1 VSAGADRSAYG
12 YDRPMQRRSPL
23 IPLLLIAAVLFG
35 LGPLVTLIT
44 DATWFGAA
52 GFAGVFQT
60 MMVTRIA
67 LGVAMALLAFLIV
80 AGSGRWAARV
90 TGGRQP
96 NPRVVKADNPVGQLL
111 ANTPLTT
118 MTTVLGV
125 IVAGLSGLAAST
137 WWADVLLATQGVSF
151 AWDDPV
157 YGLDAGFY
165 IFVLPVVLQIR
176 GALATLVFVSLLVAV
191 GVYATHGGA
200 KLKLVQVDGGLQA
213 QGVEVLPGARTHV
226 ALLASVLVL
235 LMALGAYLQRY
246 TLLYDQGGLFAGPG
260 YADLYGTLPLLTVQA
275 VAMIG
280 ASFGLWWGISRM
292 SVLALSG
299 AGALALLGNGVASVY
314 PGLLQRFSVDPNEL
328 TREGPQIVDHIEA
341 TRHAFDL
348 DRVVELPLSG
358 DAKLTRSDIEANTAT
373 IENVRLW
380 DHRPLLET
388 FAQVQEIRTYYEF
401 QSVDN
406 DRYRI
411 DGDLRQVMLSPRELP
426 IRALPSQARTW
437 VNETMTYTHGYGL
450 TLGPVNEVTPQGL
463 PTLWVKDLPPVVS
476 YEDDLRINN
485 PSIYFGE
492 AVHAP
497 VLVDTENPE
506 FDYPAGDENAYTTYD
521 GGGGVP
527 VGGAL
532 WRGLWAYRLGW
543 TDLMFSADLKPTSR
557 VLLYRNVLDRARKV
571 APFLEFDSDP
581 YLVIDQGRLVW
592 VLDAYTSSDRFPYA
606 THVRGLGNYLRNPVK
621 VTVDAYDGQMRFY
634 LVDPDEPIAKA
645 WARAMPALFTPADQ
659 LPESL
664 RSHLRVPI
672 DLFTVQSHLFA
683 TYHMTD
689 PQIFYNREDEWQVP
703 TVGERRMSPYF
714 TIMKLPGE
722 GEEEFIQMLPFT
734 PRSKNNLAAWM
745 VARSDGEHYGELQVY
760 KFPKDKMVYGPNM
773 IVARIN
779 QDDAISE
786 KMSLWNQQGSAVE
799 LGTLLVI
806 PIEESLIYVQPLYL
820 RAESGSI
827 PELKRVI
834 VAYENHIAM
843 QPTLEEGL
851 AQIFGTD
858 RGERIARRADDTAR
872 EPRTD
877 DPPPAFDP
885 SLPTSMLVQEAA
897 GAWRSANDAARSG
910 DWVRFGEEMER
921 LGERLELLEEAPMV
935 APTEPPAPSEAP
947 PEPIPEVPAE
957 ATP

>member
-1 VSAGADRSAYG
+1 
-12 YDRPMQRRSPL
+12 MQRRTSWLPL
-23 IPLLLIAAVLFG
+23 ALLGLVLFG
-35 LGPLVTLIT
+35 MGPLVTLIT
-44 DATWFGAA
+44 DATWFQAA
-52 GFAGVFQT
+52 GYDDVFWRMFT
-60 MMVTRIA
+60 AKAV
-67 LGVAMALLAFLIV
+67 LGTTVAVLAFAIV
-80 AGSGRWAARV
+80 GGSGRWAAKV
-90 TGGRQP
+90 TGGRAT
-96 NPRVVKADNPVGQLL
+96 PRPKVIDNPVGQVL
-111 ANTPLTT
+111 ANTPLGTLTT
-118 MTTVLGV
+118 G
-125 IVAGLSGLAAST
+125 AGLLIAAFAGLAATS
-137 WWADVLLATQGVSF
+137 WWDEALLALQGVRF
-151 AWDDPV
+151 GYDDPV
-157 YGLDAGFY
+157 FGLDASFY
-165 IFVLPVVLQIR
+165 VFLLPLVQQVR
-176 GALATLVFVSLLVAV
+176 ATLAMLVFVGLLVSI
-191 GVYATHGGA
+191 GVYVTHGGA
-200 KLKLVQVDGGLQA
+200 KLQLVQVDGQLQA
-213 QGVEVLPGARTHV
+213 KGVEVLPGARSHV
-226 ALLASVLVL
+226 AILGSALVL
-235 LMALGAYLQRY
+235 LMALGAWLQRY
-246 TLLYDQGGLFAGPG
+246 GLLYDQRGLFAGPG
-260 YADLYGTLPLLTVQA
+260 HADLYGTMPLLGVQA
-275 VAMIG
+275 VAMVG
-280 ASFGLWWGISRM
+280 ASMLLWVGVSRM
-292 SVLALSG
+292 SIGALTG
-299 AGALALLGNGVASVY
+299 AGALALLGNALTSVY

-341 TRHAFDL
+341 TRYAFDL

-358 DAKLTRSDIEANTAT
+358 EARLTRADIEANHAT

-476 YEDDLRINN
+476 YPDDLRIDN

-506 FDYPAGDENAYTTYD
+506 FDFPAGDDNAYTTYS
-521 GGGGVP
+521 GHGGVP

-543 TDLMFSADLKPTSR
+543 TDLMFSSDLKPTSR
-557 VLLYRNVLDRARKV
+557 VLLYRNIVDRVEKV
-571 APFLEFDSDP
+571 APFLAFDSDP
-581 YLVIDQGRLVW
+581 YLVIVDGRLLW
-592 VLDAYTSSDRFPYA
+592 VLDAYTVTDRFPYSSR
-606 THVRGLGNYLRNPVK
+606 VRGIGNYVRNPVK
-621 VTVDAYDGQMRFY
+621 ATVDAYDGTMHFY

-645 WARAMPALFTPADQ
+645 WSQALPELFTPASEV
-659 LPESL
+659 PEAL
-664 RSHLRVPI
+664 EAHLRVPI

-703 TVGERRMSPYF
+703 SVADRRMAPYF

-722 GEEEFIQMLPFT
+722 DHEEFIQMLPFT

-745 VARSDGEHYGELQVY
+745 IARSDGEHYGELQVY

-786 KMSLWNQQGSAVE
+786 KMSLWNQQGSSVE

-820 RAESGSI
+820 RADSGSI

-834 VAYENHIAM
+834 VAYENQIAM
-843 QPTLEEGL
+843 QGTLEDGL
-851 AQIFGTD
+851 AQIFGTE
-858 RGERIARRADDTAR
+858 RAQRIADRAADTAR
-872 EPRTD
+872 EPGEGD
-877 DPPPAFDP
+877 ADPFVDP
-885 SLPTSMLVQEAA
+885 MLPTEALVVEATTSWREANTAA
-897 GAWRSANDAARSG
+897 GEG
-910 DWVRFGEEMER
+910 DWTRFGAAMQR
-921 LGERLELLEEAPMV
+921 LGESLELLERGPEGPA
-935 APTEPPAPSEAP
+935 ADDAAEPTP
-947 PEPIPEVPAE
+947 PE
-957 ATP
+957 

>member
-1 VSAGADRSAYG
+1 
-12 YDRPMQRRSPL
+12 MQRSPSWL
-23 IPLLLIAAVLFG
+23 PLALLGLVLFG

-44 DATWFGAA
+44 DATWFDAVGYGDTFWRMLGAKA
-52 GFAGVFQT
+52 V
-60 MMVTRIA
+60 
-67 LGVAMALLAFLIV
+67 LGGTVALLAFAIV
-80 AGSGRWAARV
+80 GGSGRWAAKV
-90 TGGRQP
+90 TGGRVR
-96 NPRVVKADNPVGQLL
+96 PRPKVVDNPVGEVL
-111 ANTPLTT
+111 ARTPLSTLTT
-118 MTTVLGV
+118 GAGAV
-125 IVAGLSGLAAST
+125 IAAFAGLAATS
-137 WWADVLLATQGVSF
+137 WWDEALLAMQGVQF
-151 AWDDPV
+151 GYDDPV
-157 YGLDAGFY
+157 FGLDASFY
-165 IFVLPVVLQIR
+165 VFLLPLVQQVR
-176 GALATLVFVSLLVAV
+176 GTLAMLVFVGLLVAV
-191 GVYATHGGA
+191 GVYVTHGGA
-200 KLKLVQVDGGLQA
+200 KLQLVQVEGQLQA
-213 QGVEVLPGARTHV
+213 RGVEILPAARNHV
-226 ALLASVLVL
+226 ATLASALVL
-235 LMALGAYLQRY
+235 LLAIGAWLQRY
-246 TLLYDQGGLFAGPG
+246 TLLHDQRGLFAGPG
-260 YADLYGTLPLLTVQA
+260 HADLYGTMPLLAVQTGAMLFAA
-275 VAMIG
+275 VLLWYGLRGMSLG
-280 ASFGLWWGISRM
+280 ALT
-292 SVLALSG
+292 G
-299 AGALALLGNGVASVY
+299 AGALALLGNALTSVY

-341 TRHAFDL
+341 TRFAFDL
-348 DRVVELPLSG
+348 DRVEELTLSG
-358 DAKLTRSDIEANTAT
+358 EARLTRSDIEANRAT

-406 DRYRI
+406 DRYRV

-426 IRALPSQARTW
+426 IRALPTQARTW

-476 YEDDLRINN
+476 YEDDLRIDN

-506 FDYPAGDENAYTTYD
+506 FDFPAGDENAYTTYS
-521 GGGGVP
+521 GQGGVE

-543 TDLMFSADLKPTSR
+543 TDLMFTSDLKSTSR
-557 VLLYRNVLDRARKV
+557 VLLYRNIVDRVQTV
-571 APFLEFDSDP
+571 APFLRLDSDP
-581 YLVIDQGRLVW
+581 YLVIVDGRLLW
-592 VLDAYTSSDRFPYA
+592 VLDAYTVTDRFPYSSR
-606 THVRGLGNYLRNPVK
+606 VRGVGNYVRNPVK
-621 VTVDAYDGQMRFY
+621 VTVDAYDGTLRFY
-634 LVDPDEPIAKA
+634 LIDPEEPIAKA
-645 WARAMPALFTPADQ
+645 WSQALPDLFADADSMPEGLRA
-659 LPESL
+659 
-664 RSHLRVPI
+664 HLRVPI
-672 DLFTVQSHLFA
+672 DLFTMQSHLFA

-703 TVGERRMSPYF
+703 AVADRRMSPYF

-722 GEEEFIQMLPFT
+722 EGEEFIQMLPFT

-786 KMSLWNQQGSAVE
+786 KMSLWNQQGSSVE

-820 RAESGSI
+820 RADSGSI

-834 VAYENHIAM
+834 VAYENQIAM

-851 AQIFGTD
+851 AQIFGTE
-858 RGERIARRADDTAR
+858 RGDRIAQRAADTAR
-872 EPRTD
+872 EPEEGD
-877 DPPPAFDP
+877 AAPFVDPT
-885 SLPTSMLVQEAA
+885 LPTDALISEATTSWREANEAA
-897 GAWRSANDAARSG
+897 ASG
-910 DWVRFGEEMER
+910 DWTRFGAAMQR
-921 LGERLELLEEAPMV
+921 LGESLELLEREPAAPQAMDPV
-935 APTEPPAPSEAP
+935 DS
-947 PEPIPEVPAE
+947 
-957 ATP
+957 TP

>member
-1 VSAGADRSAYG
+1 
-12 YDRPMQRRSPL
+12 MQRRTSWLPL
-23 IPLLLIAAVLFG
+23 ALLGLVLFG
-35 LGPLVTLIT
+35 MGPLVTLIT
-44 DATWFGAA
+44 DATWFQAA
-52 GFAGVFQT
+52 GYDDVFWRMFT
-60 MMVTRIA
+60 AKAV
-67 LGVAMALLAFLIV
+67 LGTTVAVLAFAIV
-80 AGSGRWAARV
+80 GGSGRWAAKV
-90 TGGRQP
+90 TGGRAT
-96 NPRVVKADNPVGQLL
+96 PRPKVIDNPVGQVL
-111 ANTPLTT
+111 ANTPLGTLTT
-118 MTTVLGV
+118 G
-125 IVAGLSGLAAST
+125 AGLLIAAFAGLAATS
-137 WWADVLLATQGVSF
+137 WWDEALLALQGVRF
-151 AWDDPV
+151 GYDDPV
-157 YGLDAGFY
+157 FGLDASFY
-165 IFVLPVVLQIR
+165 VFLLPLVQQVR
-176 GALATLVFVSLLVAV
+176 ATLAMLVFVGLLVSI

-200 KLKLVQVDGGLQA
+200 KLQLVQVDGQLQA
-213 QGVEVLPGARTHV
+213 KGVEVLPGARSHV
-226 ALLASVLVL
+226 AILGSALVL
-235 LMALGAYLQRY
+235 LMAVGAWLQRY
-246 TLLYDQGGLFAGPG
+246 GLLYDQRGLFAGPG
-260 YADLYGTLPLLTVQA
+260 HADLYGTMPLLGVQA
-275 VAMIG
+275 VAMVG
-280 ASFGLWWGISRM
+280 ASMLLWVGVSRM
-292 SVLALSG
+292 SIGALTG
-299 AGALALLGNGVASVY
+299 AGALALLGNALTSVY

-341 TRHAFDL
+341 TRYAFDL

-358 DAKLTRSDIEANTAT
+358 EARLTRADIEANHAT

-476 YEDDLRINN
+476 YPDDLRIDN

-506 FDYPAGDENAYTTYD
+506 FDFPAGDDNAYTTYSGD
-521 GGGGVP
+521 GGVP

-543 TDLMFSADLKPTSR
+543 TDLMFSSDLKPTSR
-557 VLLYRNVLDRARKV
+557 VLLYRNIVDRVEKV
-571 APFLEFDSDP
+571 APFLAFDSDP
-581 YLVIDQGRLVW
+581 YLVIVEGRLLW
-592 VLDAYTSSDRFPYA
+592 VLDAYTVTDRFPYSSR
-606 THVRGLGNYLRNPVK
+606 VRGIGNYVRNPVK
-621 VTVDAYDGQMRFY
+621 ATVDAYDGTIHFY

-645 WARAMPALFTPADQ
+645 WSQALPELFTPASEV
-659 LPESL
+659 PEGL
-664 RSHLRVPI
+664 EAHLRVPI

-703 TVGERRMSPYF
+703 SVADRRMSPYF

-722 GEEEFIQMLPFT
+722 EQEEFIQMLPFT

-745 VARSDGEHYGELQVY
+745 IARSDGEHYGELQVY

-786 KMSLWNQQGSAVE
+786 KMSLWNQQGSSVE

-820 RAESGSI
+820 RADSGSI

-834 VAYENHIAM
+834 VAYENQIAM
-843 QPTLEEGL
+843 QATLEEGL
-851 AQIFGTD
+851 AQIFGTE
-858 RGERIARRADDTAR
+858 RGQRIADRAADTAR
-872 EPRTD
+872 EPGEGD
-877 DPPPAFDP
+877 ADPFVDP
-885 SLPTSMLVQEAA
+885 TLPTEALVIEATTSWREANEAA
-897 GAWRSANDAARSG
+897 SSG
-910 DWVRFGEEMER
+910 DWTRFGAAMQR
-921 LGERLELLEEAPMV
+921 LGESLELLERGPEG
-935 APTEPPAPSEAP
+935 PPAGEAEEPTP
-947 PEPIPEVPAE
+947 PE
-957 ATP
+957 

>member
-1 VSAGADRSAYG
+1 
-12 YDRPMQRRSPL
+12 M
-23 IPLLLIAAVLFG
+23 
-35 LGPLVTLIT
+35 
-44 DATWFGAA
+44 
-52 GFAGVFQT
+52 
-60 MMVTRIA
+60 
-67 LGVAMALLAFLIV
+67 
-80 AGSGRWAARV
+80 
-90 TGGRQP
+90 
-96 NPRVVKADNPVGQLL
+96 
-111 ANTPLTT
+111 
-118 MTTVLGV
+118 
-125 IVAGLSGLAAST
+125 
-137 WWADVLLATQGVSF
+137 
-151 AWDDPV
+151 
-157 YGLDAGFY
+157 
-165 IFVLPVVLQIR
+165 
-176 GALATLVFVSLLVAV
+176 
-191 GVYATHGGA
+191 
-200 KLKLVQVDGGLQA
+200 
-213 QGVEVLPGARTHV
+213 
-226 ALLASVLVL
+226 
-235 LMALGAYLQRY
+235 
-246 TLLYDQGGLFAGPG
+246 
-260 YADLYGTLPLLTVQA
+260 
-275 VAMIG
+275 
-280 ASFGLWWGISRM
+280 
-292 SVLALSG
+292 LALSA
-299 AGALALLGNGVASVY
+299 AGALALLGNGLSSVY

-341 TRHAFDL
+341 TRYAFDL

-358 DAKLTRSDIEANTAT
+358 EARLSRADIEANQAT

-426 IRALPSQARTW
+426 IRALPDQARTW

-476 YEDDLRINN
+476 YEDDLRIDN

-506 FDYPAGDENAYTTYD
+506 FDYPAGDENAYTTYA
-521 GGGGVP
+521 GQGGVP

-543 TDLMFSADLKPTSR
+543 TDLMFSADLKSTSR
-557 VLLYRNVLDRARKV
+557 VLLYRNIVDRAEKV
-571 APFLEFDSDP
+571 APFLKFDTDP
-581 YLVIDQGRLVW
+581 YMVIDQGRLLW
-592 VLDAYTSSDRFPYA
+592 VLDAYTATDHFPYA
-606 THVRGLGNYLRNPVK
+606 TRVRGLGNYLRNPVK
-621 VTVDAYDGQMRFY
+621 VTVDAFDGSLTFY
-634 LVDPDEPIAKA
+634 LLDPDEPIAKA
-645 WARAMPALFTPADQ
+645 WSQALPTLFTPGDQ

-703 TVGERRMSPYF
+703 TVADRRMSPYF

-722 GEEEFIQMLPFT
+722 GSEEFIQMLPFT

-834 VAYENHIAM
+834 VAYENQIAM

-851 AQIFGTD
+851 AQIFGARTA
-858 RGERIARRADDTAR
+858 ERIAERADDRAR
-872 EPRTD
+872 EATPD
-877 DPPPAFDP
+877 DPRPAVDP
-885 SLPTSMLVQEAA
+885 DAPTAVLVQEAA
-897 GAWRSANDAARSG
+897 TAWRDAQDAASRG
-910 DWVRFGEEMER
+910 DWVRFGQAMDQ
-921 LGERLELLEEAPMV
+921 LGQRIELLEQPSVPSE
-935 APTEPPAPSEAP
+935 PTEPTEPAPADG
-947 PEPIPEVPAE
+947 AE
-957 ATP
+957 TP

>member
-1 VSAGADRSAYG
+1 
-12 YDRPMQRRSPL
+12 MQRRTSWLP
-23 IPLLLIAAVLFG
+23 IILFG
-35 LGPLVTLIT
+35 ALFFGTGPLVTLIT
-44 DATWFGAA
+44 DATWFDAA
-52 GFAGVFQT
+52 GYGSVFRT
-60 MMVTRIA
+60 MMSMRIA
-67 LGVAMALLAFLIV
+67 LGAAMALVAFGIV
-80 AGSGRWAARV
+80 GGSGWWAARV
-90 TGGRQP
+90 TAGKQP
-96 NPRVVKADNPVGQLL
+96 SPRVVRADNPVGQVL
-111 ANTPLTT
+111 ANTPLSTLT
-118 MTTVLGV
+118 LGAGAL
-125 IVAGLSGLAAST
+125 VAALSGLAAST
-137 WWADVLLATQGVSF
+137 WWGDVLLAVQGIRF
-151 AWDDPV
+151 GYDDPV

-165 IFVLPVVLQIR
+165 IFLLPLVMQVR
-176 GALATLVFVSLLVAV
+176 GALATLIFVAILVSV

-200 KLKLVQVDGGLQA
+200 KLKLVQAGDSLRA
-213 QGVEVLPGARTHV
+213 EGVEVLPGARTHV
-226 ALLASVLVL
+226 ALLASILVL

-260 YADLYGTLPLLTVQA
+260 HADLYGTMPLLAVQA
-275 VAMIG
+275 VMMVG
-280 ASFGLWWGISRM
+280 ASFGLWVGISRM
-292 SVLALSG
+292 NVLALSA
-299 AGALALLGNGVASVY
+299 AGALALLGNGLASVY

-348 DRVVELPLSG
+348 DTVVELPLSG
-358 DAKLTRSDIEANTAT
+358 EAQLTREDIEANHAT

-463 PTLWVKDLPPVVS
+463 PTLWVKDLPPAVA
-476 YEDDLRINN
+476 YEDDLRIDN

-506 FDYPAGDENAYTTYD
+506 FDYPAGDENAYTTYA
-521 GGGGVP
+521 GQGGVP
-527 VGGAL
+527 VGGVL

-557 VLLYRNVLDRARKV
+557 VLLYRNIVDRAKKV
-571 APFLEFDSDP
+571 APFLDMDSDP
-581 YLVIDQGRLVW
+581 YLVIDGGRLVW
-592 VLDAYTSSDRFPYA
+592 ILDAYTTSDHFPYA
-606 THVRGLGNYLRNPVK
+606 TRVGGLGNYLRNPVK
-621 VTVDAYDGQMRFY
+621 ITVDAFDGTMRFF
-634 LVDPDEPIAKA
+634 LVDPEEPIAKA
-645 WARAMPALFTPADQ
+645 WSLALPGLFTPASE

-664 RSHLRVPI
+664 RSHLRIPI
-672 DLFTVQSHLFA
+672 DQFTVQSHLFA

-703 TVGERRMSPYF
+703 SVGDRRMSPYF

-722 GEEEFIQMLPFT
+722 QREEFIQMLPFT

-834 VAYENHIAM
+834 VAYENKIAM

-851 AQIFGTD
+851 AQIFGAKKA
-858 RGERIARRADDTAR
+858 ERIVERADDTAR
-872 EPRTD
+872 PA
-877 DPPPAFDP
+877 DPSDAPPAVDAGA
-885 SLPTSMLVQEAA
+885 PTDVLVQEAA
-897 GAWRSANDAARSG
+897 TAWRTAQEAASSG
-910 DWVRFGEEMER
+910 DWVQFGQAMEQ
-921 LGERLELLEEAPMV
+921 LGERLELLEQPASAP
-935 APTEPPAPSEAP
+935 AAPSPDPAQP
-947 PEPIPEVPAE
+947 PG
-957 ATP
+957 